1 MLGPTHSE
9 RINALVSDLVAASED
24 QPEVRLSPTVF
35 AALDE
40 LRDFMFEQVYLRA
53 GARTEHDKAVKLVR
67 ELFLYYLDHSDELPA
82 ELAIRIREDHG
93 EVMARFGYD

>member
-1 MLGPTHSE
+1 M
-9 RINALVSDLVAASED
+9 
-24 QPEVRLSPTVF
+24 RLSPTVF

-82 ELAIRIREDHG
+82 ELASVPGDLHTKVADHISG
-93 EVMARFGYD
+93 MTDRYAVRTYERLFLPQGWILE